1 MPLTR
6 DFKESVMERM
16 RSSPVF
22 RVLMLREGI
31 DALLGGELEVGKEVL
46 RDYVNATMGFDGLA
60 KQVGIPPKS
69 LMRMLGPLGNPQ
81 ASNLLAII
89 GALQRDAG
97 VELHIADIQ
106 PKAVKR
112 PKRAAK
118 ARKPRAATVRYPVA
132 NHEARA
138 GFEEPRAKFRRS

>member
-6 DFKESVMERM
+6 DFRETVMERM
-16 RSSPVF
+16 RSNPVF

-31 DALLGGELEVGKEVL
+31 DALLGAELEVGKEVL

-69 LMRMLGPLGNPQ
+69 LMRMLGPSGNPQ
-81 ASNLLAII
+81 ASNLFAII

-97 VELHIADIQ
+97 VELHIADVQ
-106 PKAVKR
+106 PKAAKR

-118 ARKPRAATVRYPVA
+118 ARNPRADTIRYPVA
-132 NHEARA
+132 ARETRA
-138 GFEEPRAKFRRS
+138 GFEEPRTKFRRS